1 MTKIPGVHPGLSHSE
16 ATFRSRL
23 AFDVGGTFTDVVV
36 VGDDGRVSTDKI
48 LTTSERPELGAV
60 AGSQRALA
68 KQSQVVGDVAVG
80 IHGTTLVTNAIIE
93 RRGASVGM
101 LTTEGFE
108 DVIEIGHGER
118 YDMYDL
124 FLPFP
129 EPLVT
134 RRLRR
139 GVRGRIAPDGTELY
153 PLADD
158 DVLEALDAFRAEGVT
173 AVCICFLHSHANA
186 THERRAAALLARSAP
201 DIVVTLSSDVSG
213 KIGEYERFSTAAANA
228 YVQPRVRR
236 YLAELDEWLSP
247 GDLLLMGSNGGAMTV
262 AAATEHPIE
271 LIESGPAAGALAA
284 SALARRVDRDHI
296 ISFDMGGTT
305 AKVCLIDDGQPVM
318 SPDFEAARAERFK
331 PGSGLPLSV
340 PVINLIEIGAGG
352 GSIARR
358 SPLGLLKVGPSSAGS
373 EPGPACYGRGGLEP
387 TVTDANVLLGFI
399 GPASFLGGEMALDL
413 DAAEAAVGR
422 LAVQI
427 GLDAVRTAAGIHD
440 VVNENMAAAMRSH
453 VAERNR
459 DPRNYALIAFGGAGP
474 VHAVAVA
481 RKVGVPEVIVSPG
494 AGVMSALGL
503 LAAPMAVDLVQSA
516 PGLLDGLDWDA
527 ALARLDEMMARGRSA
542 LTGVARSDLTIER
555 RVDLRYVGQAHEL
568 TIPLTDDLS
577 PSTATE
583 DVRARFA
590 DAYLERYSVL
600 NESFAIEVLNWR
612 VRVSGPSADVRLLGD
627 EPPARSAEHTR
638 QVWDY
643 VAGRFLDAPVVAQA
657 ALEPDRIHTGPLVV
671 EQRETTTVVAVSDR
685 ARIDDMGNLIVQVRR

>member
-1 MTKIPGVHPGLSHSE
+1 MSE
-16 ATFRSRL
+16 ATATSRL
-23 AFDVGGTFTDVVV
+23 GFDVGGTFTDVVV
-36 VGDDGRVSTDKI
+36 IGKDGRVSTDKI
-48 LTTSERPELGAV
+48 LTTSEHPELGAA
-60 AGSQRALA
+60 AGSERALA
-68 KQSQVVGDVAVG
+68 KQSHVVADVTVG

-101 LTTEGFE
+101 LTTTGFE

-129 EPLVT
+129 EPLVP

-139 GVRGRIAPDGTELY
+139 GVRGRIAPDGTELDS
-153 PLADD
+153 LADD
-158 DVLEALDAFRAEGVT
+158 DVLEALHAFRAEGVT

-186 THERRAAALLARSAP
+186 SHERRAASLLARSAP
-201 DIVVTLSSDVSG
+201 EIVVTLSSDVSG
-213 KIGEYERFSTAAANA
+213 KLGEYERFSTAAANA

-284 SALARRVDRDHI
+284 SALARRVNRDHI

-331 PGSGLPLSV
+331 PGSGIPLSV

-373 EPGPACYGRGGLEP
+373 EPGPACYGRGGMEP

-399 GPASFLGGEMALDL
+399 GPGSFLGGEMALDL
-413 DAAEAAVGR
+413 DAARDAVGR
-422 LAVQI
+422 LADQL
-427 GLDAVRTAAGIHD
+427 GLDIVRTAAGIHD

-503 LAAPMAVDLVQSA
+503 LSAPMAVDLVQSA

-527 ALARLDEMMARGRSA
+527 ALARLDEMSTRGRSA
-542 LTGVARSDLTIER
+542 LAGVAPSDVTVERS
-555 RVDLRYVGQAHEL
+555 VDLRYVGQAHEL
-568 TIPLTDDLS
+568 TIPLPEDLWA
-577 PSTATE
+577 STATE

-600 NESFAIEVLNWR
+600 NESFSIEVLNWR
-612 VRVSGPSADVRLLGD
+612 VRVCGPSADVRLIDVESQAHSG
-627 EPPARSAEHTR
+627 EHTR
-638 QVWDY
+638 GVWDHA
-643 VAGRFLDAPVVAQA
+643 AGGFLDAPVVAQA
-657 ALEPDRIHTGPLVV
+657 ALEHDRIYPGPLVV
-671 EQRETTTVVAVSDR
+671 EQRETTTVVGASDR
-685 ARIDDMGNLIVQVRR
+685 ARLDDMGNLIVQVAR